1 MNKLQAAVFDMDG
14 TLYQFPEGATF
25 SESPLGVAVRQ
36 NTADFLSREF
46 KLSDE
51 AAWNRYDELLRR
63 YDGEMSLG
71 LEREFGINRMR
82 FFDETWDID
91 PENIIVPE
99 PGLREQMERLD
110 IQCALL
116 TAAPRVWAKR
126 AIGYI
131 GIANLFGDNII
142 TGEPD
147 IRKPNPEVFRQIMD
161 KVGSVASQTVSIG
174 DQDFSDIVPAKQ
186 LGMRTVRIG
195 QDENSVADLQARNV
209 NDALVKLRKKGGL

>member
-1 MNKLQAAVFDMDG
+1 MSVPKFVGDPPNSG
-14 TLYQFPEGATF
+14 NYT
-25 SESPLGVAVRQ
+25 
-36 NTADFLSREF
+36 
-46 KLSDE
+46 
-51 AAWNRYDELLRR
+51 AWNRYDELLRR

-147 IRKPNPEVFRQIMD
+147 IRKPNPEVFRQIMN

-209 NDALVKLRKKGGL
+209 NDALVKLRQKGWL

>member
-25 SESPLGVAVRQ
+25 SKSPLGVAVRQ

-147 IRKPNPEVFRQIMD
+147 IRKPNP
-161 KVGSVASQTVSIG
+161 
-174 DQDFSDIVPAKQ
+174 
-186 LGMRTVRIG
+186 VR
-195 QDENSVADLQARNV
+195 S
-209 NDALVKLRKKGGL
+209 

>member
-25 SESPLGVAVRQ
+25 SKSPLGVAVRQ

-147 IRKPNPEVFRQIMD
+147 IRKPNPEVFRQIMN
-161 KVGSVASQTVSIG
+161 KVGSMASQTVSIG

-209 NDALVKLRKKGGL
+209 NDALVKLRQKGWL

>member
-209 NDALVKLRKKGGL
+209 NDALVKLRQKGWL

>member
-147 IRKPNPEVFRQIMD
+147 IRKPNPEVFRQIMN

-209 NDALVKLRKKGGL
+209 NDALVKLRQKGWL

>member
-147 IRKPNPEVFRQIMD
+147 IRKPNPEVFRQIMN
-161 KVGSVASQTVSIG
+161 KVGSMASQTVSIG

-209 NDALVKLRKKGGL
+209 NDALVKLRQKGWL

>member
-25 SESPLGVAVRQ
+25 SKSPLGAAVRQ
-36 NTADFLSREF
+36 NTVDFLSREF
-46 KLSDE
+46 NLSDE
-51 AAWNRYDELLRR
+51 AAWKRYDELLRR

-71 LEREFGINRMR
+71 LEQEFGIDRMR
-82 FFDETWDID
+82 FFGETWDID

-147 IRKPNPEVFRQIMD
+147 IRKPNPEVFRQIMN

-209 NDALVKLRKKGGL
+209 NDALVKLRQKGWL